1 MPAHRQKDEVDP
13 RPTTAKSCNSRDT
26 YTDALAHQR
35 IFPSRLPLKYPITIF
50 ETIMSSGDLCAFL
63 QPMRVINPCGPPHLR
78 HGHDRRRRPEASTKA
93 CSRLVR
99 LPFVWRSATPQFRQ
113 RLAHSARKWK
123 PIYEKSGKSIKNPVQ
138 NQDRLAAQNESCE
151 SRIQR
156 RILTWGRQAAPESVP
171 PGGPELGPRF

>member
-1 MPAHRQKDEVDP
+1 
-13 RPTTAKSCNSRDT
+13 
-26 YTDALAHQR
+26 
-35 IFPSRLPLKYPITIF
+35 
-50 ETIMSSGDLCAFL
+50 
-63 QPMRVINPCGPPHLR
+63 MRVIDPCGSLHLR
-78 HGHDRRRRPEASTKA
+78 QVHPRRRPEASTKA

-156 RILTWGRQAAPESVP
+156 RILTWGRQAAPESVL
-171 PGGPELGPRF
+171 PGDSELGPRFFMKFQKKAAARVTKKEPNVDHAAPQILPCVPTK